1 LANVVGVEG
10 EGLCV
15 KNKAANLR
23 WVSVYDIDS
32 IIFLLDCSWDLI
44 KNILSLFNQPCVIP
58 NPNCFYVCGTED
70 EKLAR
75 FNTIA
80 RNAKDIKPK
89 KGHKIALRES

>member
-1 LANVVGVEG
+1 LPIHNISLRLLANVVGVEG

-23 WVSVYDIDS
+23 WVSDC

-44 KNILSLFNQPCVIP
+44 KHILSLFNQPCVIP
-58 NPNCFYVCGTED
+58 NPNYFYVCGTED

-75 FNTIA
+75 FNF
-80 RNAKDIKPK
+80 
-89 KGHKIALRES
+89 